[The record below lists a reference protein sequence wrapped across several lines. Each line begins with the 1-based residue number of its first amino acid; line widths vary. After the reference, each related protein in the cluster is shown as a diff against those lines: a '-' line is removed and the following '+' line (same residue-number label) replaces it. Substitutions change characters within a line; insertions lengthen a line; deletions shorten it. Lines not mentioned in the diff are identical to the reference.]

1 MESRNSCIV
10 LLVIIAILTLTLA
23 VLVGYIFLVSNSESD
38 NYNKETSSEVQRI
51 KDKDLAVI
59 SLFED
64 NNFFNLK
71 SENNKLSVIQIS
83 AQLKYKKSVKG
94 IKNVDEKINFNLGK
108 IKEIFGTYFQN
119 LTIEDVKKPEAKE
132 KANKELVKL
141 INGYL
146 LSNEK
151 YKEDIVYEIEF
162 DKWFYQ
168 P

>member
-1 MESRNSCIV
+1 M
-10 LLVIIAILTLTLA
+10 
-23 VLVGYIFLVSNSESD
+23 VGYMFVVSSSGPNSNNTVATGEIQR
-38 NYNKETSSEVQRI
+38 VQ
-51 KDKDLAVI
+51 DEDLSVI

-64 NNFFNLK
+64 DNFFNLK
-71 SENNKLSVIQIS
+71 SENKLSIIQIS

-119 LTIEDVKKPEAKE
+119 LTVEDVKQPDAKV
-132 KANKELVKL
+132 KANEELVKA
-141 INGYL
+141 INEFL

>member
-1 MESRNSCIV
+1 MESRSSYVV

-23 VLVGYIFLVSNSESD
+23 ALAGYIVIVSSSESKA
-38 NYNKETSSEVQRI
+38 NSSEVNNEIIRVQ
-51 KDKDLAVI
+51 DQDLSVI

-64 NNFFNLK
+64 DNFFNLK
-71 SENNKLSVIQIS
+71 SENKLSVIQIS

-119 LTIEDVKKPEAKE
+119 LSVEDVKKPDAKAT
-132 KANKELVKL
+132 ANEELVKI
-141 INGYL
+141 INEHL

-151 YKEDIVYEIEF
+151 YREDIVYEIEF

>member
-1 MESRNSCIV
+1 MESKNTHVI

-23 VLVGYIFLVSNSESD
+23 VMAVYIFLVSGSGPNS
-38 NYNKETSSEVQRI
+38 NKSEVSDEITRV
-51 KDKDLAVI
+51 KDEDLSVI

-64 NNFFNLK
+64 DNFFNLK
-71 SENNKLSVIQIS
+71 SDDKLSIIQIS

-119 LTIEDVKKPEAKE
+119 LTIEDVKKPDAKE
-132 KANKELVKL
+132 RANNELVSL
-141 INGYL
+141 INEYL

>member
-1 MESRNSCIV
+1 M
-10 LLVIIAILTLTLA
+10 
-23 VLVGYIFLVSNSESD
+23 VGYMFVVSSSGPNSGNTVATGEIQR
-38 NYNKETSSEVQRI
+38 VQ
-51 KDKDLAVI
+51 DEDLSVI

-64 NNFFNLK
+64 DNFFNLK
-71 SENNKLSVIQIS
+71 SDNKLSIIQIS

-94 IKNVDEKINFNLGK
+94 IKNVDDKISFNLGK

-119 LTIEDVKKPEAKE
+119 LTVEDVKQPDAKV
-132 KANKELVKL
+132 KANEELVKA
-141 INGYL
+141 INEFL